1 MHLSIFG
8 LKYYMET
15 GIKRQWNAD
24 KDAEWS
30 QLMEKHHS
38 VILRVCELF
47 YPKDSYGEEE
57 LRQEILCQLWR
68 GFRQRRK
75 DVPEGVWVYR
85 VAVNTA
91 ISSNRADERRPENVP
106 ITRTLAEN
114 LADKADM
121 GRERMLDDLH
131 ELVMLLEPL
140 DKAMMDLYIEGY
152 PQAEIARIFSM
163 TETNVSTRVGRIKK
177 KLINIWEKQ

>member
-1 MHLSIFG
+1 
-8 LKYYMET
+8 MET
-15 GIKRQWNAD
+15 GRKRQRNAD

-47 YPKDSYGEEE
+47 YPNDSYGRKE
-57 LRQEILCQLWR
+57 LHQEILCHLWN
-68 GFRQRRK
+68 GFRQRGN
-75 DVPEGVWVYR
+75 DVTEGIWVYR

-91 ISSNRADERRPENVP
+91 ISSNRADERRPETVP

-114 LADKADM
+114 LADKADT

-131 ELVMLLEPL
+131 ELVMLLDPL